1 MVDEQHADR
10 TAAFA
15 AAAADLRA
23 SLIQTAQHTTQ
34 VMDEIATARENA
46 AANYRHM
53 ARDGGPDSA
62 RYLQQAEQLDDSAAR
77 ARRFAEEEL
86 GQIASWQQPD
96 GEQDT
101 AS

>member
-1 MVDEQHADR
+1 MVEEQHADH

-15 AAAADLRA
+15 KDAADLRA
-23 SLIQTAQHTTQ
+23 SLIQTARHTIQ
-34 VMDEIATARENA
+34 VMDEIATTRENA

-77 ARRFAEEEL
+77 ARRFVEEEL